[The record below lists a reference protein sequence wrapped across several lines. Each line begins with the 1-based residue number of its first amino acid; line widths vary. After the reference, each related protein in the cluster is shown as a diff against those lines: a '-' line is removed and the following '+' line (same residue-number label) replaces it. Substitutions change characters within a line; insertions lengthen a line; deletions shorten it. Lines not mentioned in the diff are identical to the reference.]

1 MLRHGTITAFLY
13 ILLLISFPLYLD
25 TTSGAPELD
34 MVKLEIVEDD
44 LSFDVSF
51 NGSCFGTFHCT
62 ATLLLNLGI
71 LTDSVDVV
79 LLVEPSEHMSV
90 ALSEYNFT
98 LTSEEPTR
106 EFLAEVTLLH
116 GTSSSLHP
124 VLTIGGSAISQP
136 TGTKGEVVEDS
147 ANVDILPFYG
157 AEISFVEG
165 YGEVDQGGSSTFAL
179 NIRNTGNS
187 QEKFIFVLTNQDELR
202 SRGITVS
209 MEDGTITLV
218 EGGSKEV
225 PVKIN
230 ADRDARR
237 GGVTV
242 YVEVYSEHNGA
253 GSREDSKGILT
264 LTVENSGLGAIL
276 GFFSSPVYLWG
287 SLILFIIALGGL
299 VYGGLKFREH
309 LKWNRAVRRMKVQP
323 IERDDPMEPSH

>member
-1 MLRHGTITAFLY
+1 
-13 ILLLISFPLYLD
+13 
-25 TTSGAPELD
+25 
-34 MVKLEIVEDD
+34 MVKLEIAQDA

-51 NGSCFGTFHCT
+51 NGSCSGTFHCT

-71 LTDSVDVV
+71 ITDSVDVV

-98 LTSEEPTR
+98 LTQEDPTR
-106 EFLAEVTLLH
+106 EFVAEVTLLH

-124 VLTIGGSAISQP
+124 VLTIMGSAISQP
-136 TGTKGEVVEDS
+136 TGTKGEVVEAS
-147 ANVDILPFYG
+147 ANVDVLPFYG

-165 YGEVDQGGSSTFAL
+165 YGKVDQGGSSTFAL

-187 QEKFIFVLTNQDELR
+187 DEKFIFVLTNEDELR

-209 MEDGTITLV
+209 MEDGSITLP

-225 PVKIN
+225 PVKIT
-230 ADRDARR
+230 ADRDAGR

-242 YVEVYSEHNGA
+242 YVEVYSENNGA
-253 GSREDSKGILT
+253 GSREASKGILT

-287 SLILFIIALGGL
+287 SMILFIIALGGL
-299 VYGGLKFREH
+299 VYGGLKLREH
-309 LKWNRAVRRMKVQP
+309 QRWNRAVQRMKVQP
-323 IERDDPMEPSH
+323 LEGEDPLEPSP